1 MKTKITQFVPT
12 LFVLAVI
19 SFRYFSQWCILTNSL
34 CYGTWVHNIYNYVTS
49 PLYFFAL
56 YFLPLAIILVFIPRS
71 IFNSWLKFAVWALPL
86 ALIFTATTSV
96 NWTGIGIN
104 FFPFYRDD
112 AARLAGGVF
121 AAASLILI
129 IWKSFAARRESES
142 VKV

>member
-1 MKTKITQFVPT
+1 MKTRITQFTPALIALV
-12 LFVLAVI
+12 AI
-19 SFRYFSQWCILTNSL
+19 GFRYFSQWCILADSL
-34 CYGTWVHNIYNYVTS
+34 CYGTLVHNIYNYITS

-56 YFLPLAIILVFIPRS
+56 YFLPLAIILIFIQRRV
-71 IFNSWLKFAVWALPL
+71 FNSWFKFAVWTLPL
-86 ALIFTATTSV
+86 AFIFVATTPV

-129 IWKSFAARRESES
+129 IYRALRSAHTE
-142 VKV
+142 